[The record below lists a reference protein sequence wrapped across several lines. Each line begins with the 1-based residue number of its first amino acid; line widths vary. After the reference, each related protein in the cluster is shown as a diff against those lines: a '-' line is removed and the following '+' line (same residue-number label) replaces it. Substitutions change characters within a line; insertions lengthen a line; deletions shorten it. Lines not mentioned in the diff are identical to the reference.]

1 MVKKIDLQI
10 YHLLFISQHFDKK
23 NVFYKP
29 CETWIWGESPKKL
42 KKDELH

>member
-1 MVKKIDLQI
+1 MICKYTTYYSYPNILTQ
-10 YHLLFISQHFDKK
+10 K
-23 NVFYKP
+23 NVFHKP